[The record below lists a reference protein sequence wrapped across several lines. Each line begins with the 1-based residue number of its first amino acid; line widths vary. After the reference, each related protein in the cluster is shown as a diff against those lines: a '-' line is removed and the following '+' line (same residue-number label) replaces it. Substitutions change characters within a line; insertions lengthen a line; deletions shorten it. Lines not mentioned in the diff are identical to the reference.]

1 MGEDG
6 WVGGFLGALD
16 VKAQVAV
23 ETLNMCEGFTMP
35 KLRLLSGHVN
45 YLRKVRVLLTF
56 CSLNVGILSNYR
68 E

>member
-1 MGEDG
+1 MGKDG
-6 WVGGFLGALD
+6 WVTLGSLD

-23 ETLNMCEGFTMP
+23 GTLNMCEGFTMP

-45 YLRKVRVLLTF
+45 YFHKVRVLLTF
-56 CSLNVGILSNYR
+56 CSLDVGIILNYK